1 MSLDSNVK
9 PLNYS
14 QAFEQVFLDENG
26 SKLGLGMVA
35 GGMRTVYGATS
46 GLVNV
51 AKATLAAAGSL
62 VPSTK
67 VRHYCEGVETRA
79 GLMKARDQVVRGLVE
94 TAGLGV
100 AFTPY
105 DEMRADFRK
114 QRASHREQEEKL
126 GKELGD
132 ARVQLEKT
140 GKDWEEKLALANK
153 GWKEKLDQAQ
163 VTIEHLKTGKLEA
176 DGQLTAKA
184 DELQKQQQQISDLQQ
199 QLRKLEGEKKDA
211 EDQNS
216 VRQVLIEQLKPKV
229 KAYDLKALRDNPAF
243 DQFLVEKTVTSGG

>member
-1 MSLDSNVK
+1 
-9 PLNYS
+9 
-14 QAFEQVFLDENG
+14 
-26 SKLGLGMVA
+26 
-35 GGMRTVYGATS
+35 
-46 GLVNV
+46 
-51 AKATLAAAGSL
+51 
-62 VPSTK
+62 
-67 VRHYCEGVETRA
+67 
-79 GLMKARDQVVRGLVE
+79 MKARDQVVRGLVE

-140 GKDWEEKLALANK
+140 GKDWEEKLALADK
-153 GWKEKLDQAQ
+153 AWKEKLNQAQ
-163 VTIEHLKTGKLEA
+163 ATIEHLKTEKLEA

-199 QLRKLEGEKKDA
+199 QLRELTTKKADA
-211 EDQNS
+211 EAQS
-216 VRQVLIEQLKPKV
+216 TIRQQLIEQLKT
-229 KAYDLKALRDNPAF
+229 KAKPYELKTLSKENPIF
-243 DQFLVEKTVTSGG
+243 TQFLADNAVTPGG